1 MGQTTNQI
9 ETYIEDKRA
18 DLSSNLQELEG
29 KVKSMTDWKH
39 HFGNSPM
46 TMMGL
51 AFGGGILLATMMG
64 SKSRRNIRRGYADGM
79 VVSQPASASTAKLQD
94 AALET
99 WDHIKGALVGVAA
112 SRAKEFINEFVPG
125 FQEQFQ
131 RIQNKGAKQSL

>member
-1 MGQTTNQI
+1 MVQTTNQI

-29 KVKSMTDWKH
+29 KMKSMTDWKH
-39 HFGNSPM
+39 YFKTSPM
-46 TMMGL
+46 TMMGV
-51 AFGGGILLATMMG
+51 AFGGGVLLAAMMG
-64 SKSRRNIRRGYADGM
+64 SKSKRNLRRRYADLA
-79 VVSQPASASTAKLQD
+79 PASSPQPTTTAKLQD

-112 SRAKEFINEFVPG
+112 SRAKDFIDEIVPG

-131 RIQNKGAKQSL
+131 RMQNKAAKQSL